1 MEEDFPSAIETSAS
15 FSSLLGECSGRRPGA
30 PALRPA
36 QLWSPAGPPR
46 RTAGPSPR
54 PAVRPSLRSLLPRTS
69 QRPPPPAPGTE
80 FPGAAGTRRA
90 CPLASERQVIKSTR
104 GWIFNH
110 EADRRLPNAAP
121 SPQPGASGGGRGPG
135 RPGLSRPLPPTGRSP
150 AEGLFQAGGLRGAG
164 LARGGALALALIN
177 WSRSSGPR
185 PPPPQP
191 LRSARGLGAVS
202 ARGAPEPRPRPDPPL
217 VRVRRAERGSGGFS
231 RGIFVVL

>member
-1 MEEDFPSAIETSAS
+1 MLSRRLLVR
-15 FSSLLGECSGRRPGA
+15 SSLIAAAHPYA
-30 PALRPA
+30 IV
-36 QLWSPAGPPR
+36 QI
-46 RTAGPSPR
+46 
-54 PAVRPSLRSLLPRTS
+54 
-69 QRPPPPAPGTE
+69 PAPGTE

-110 EADRRLPNAAP
+110 ETDRRLPNAAP
-121 SPQPGASGGGRGPG
+121 SPRPGASGGGRGPG

-164 LARGGALALALIN
+164 LARGRALALALIN

-191 LRSARGLGAVS
+191 LRSARGLCAVS
-202 ARGAPEPRPRPDPPL
+202 ACGAPEPRPRPDPPL